1 MSLRR
6 LRPLYKRA
14 NVIHI
19 FGLPLHC
26 RAEHMTHSTAR
37 LWRTSTSNLRKTS
50 NVVAYSA
57 AWANEEAMANVI
69 TRSNRERP
77 AHTTNGSSRRTARS
91 VSAQGMI
98 FRVASE
104 IQSLKQDLP
113 QTTGGRAAKTLAKSR
128 NLRVALITLRSGS
141 TIDPHA
147 ITGGATLYVLEG
159 RLRIHTED
167 VAEEVETEDVVVLNQ
182 NLRKP
187 VVALDDATVLAVVAW
202 PDGAGAWDAE
212 ITGGRL

>member
-1 MSLRR
+1 
-6 LRPLYKRA
+6 
-14 NVIHI
+14 
-19 FGLPLHC
+19 
-26 RAEHMTHSTAR
+26 
-37 LWRTSTSNLRKTS
+37 
-50 NVVAYSA
+50 
-57 AWANEEAMANVI
+57 MANIV

-77 AHTTNGSSRRTARS
+77 AHTTNGSSRRMARS

-98 FRVASE
+98 FRMTSE
-104 IQSLKQDLP
+104 IESLKQDLAEA
-113 QTTGGRAAKTLAKSR
+113 TGGRAAKTLAKSR

-147 ITGGATLYVLEG
+147 IAGGATLYVLEG
-159 RLRIHTED
+159 HLRIHPED
-167 VAEEVETEDVVVLNQ
+167 VAEEVEAGDVVVLNQ

-212 ITGGRL
+212 MADGRL